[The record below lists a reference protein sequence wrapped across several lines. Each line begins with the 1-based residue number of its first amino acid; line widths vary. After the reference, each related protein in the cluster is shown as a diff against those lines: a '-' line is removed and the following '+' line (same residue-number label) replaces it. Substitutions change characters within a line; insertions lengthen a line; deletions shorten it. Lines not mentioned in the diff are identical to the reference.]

1 MINKVQQ
8 DTAAFAFTDA
18 DFDVI
23 AQYAA
28 REYGLD
34 LKIEKK
40 GLIYARLARRIRAL
54 GMQDFKSYCSYA
66 TAIQNTSEKLE
77 LLSALTTN
85 VTSFFREQHHFDML
99 KDDVLPPLAQ
109 RLGTGRKLRIWSAG
123 CSGGQEPFSIA
134 ATIKQV
140 LPSLP
145 SDDVQI
151 LATDVDERILE
162 KAQQATYRHAEVST
176 LSPSMFAGIFG
187 NARPDQSSFEV
198 KPDIRR
204 MVRFGALNLVGNWI
218 HDEPFDIIF
227 CRNVVIYFE
236 RATQHQLWQRFHDCL
251 TPRGRLFIGH
261 SERLSGHAEALFR
274 STGITAFE
282 KIS

>member
-151 LATDVDERILE
+151 LATDVDER
-162 KAQQATYRHAEVST
+162 SW
-176 LSPSMFAGIFG
+176 
-187 NARPDQSSFEV
+187 
-198 KPDIRR
+198 DI
-204 MVRFGALNLVGNWI
+204 
-218 HDEPFDIIF
+218 
-227 CRNVVIYFE
+227 
-236 RATQHQLWQRFHDCL
+236 WQRK
-251 TPRGRLFIGH
+251 T
-261 SERLSGHAEALFR
+261 
-274 STGITAFE
+274 
-282 KIS
+282 

>member
-1 MINKVQQ
+1 MINKSQQ
-8 DTAAFAFTDA
+8 DTGAFAFTDA
-18 DFDVI
+18 DFEVI
-23 AQYAA
+23 ARYAA

-54 GMQDFKSYCSYA
+54 GMQDFKSYCTYA
-66 TAIQNTSEKLE
+66 TAHQNTVEKSE

-99 KDDVLPPLAQ
+99 KDDVLPSLAHQ
-109 RLGTGRKLRIWSAG
+109 QTGRRKLRIWSAG
-123 CSGGQEPFSIA
+123 CSGGQEPYSIA
-134 ATIKQV
+134 ATVRQKMPT
-140 LPSLP
+140 LPV
-145 SDDVQI
+145 DDVQI

-162 KAQQATYRHAEVST
+162 KGRNGTYRPAEVAG
-176 LSPSMFAGIFG
+176 LSPPMFSQLFACEKDDRG
-187 NARPDQSSFEV
+187 SF
-198 KPDIRR
+198 DIRPELR
-204 MVRFGALNLVGNWI
+204 KMVSFGTLNLVGNWL
-218 HDEPFDIIF
+218 HDEKFDIIF

-236 RATQHQLWQRFHDCL
+236 RATQHRLWQRFHDCL
-251 TPRGRLFIGH
+251 TPKGKLFIGH
-261 SERLSGHAEALFR
+261 SERLSGNAEELFR